1 MSEYTQDQQPRG
13 GFGRRNTDRVATA
26 RLAVNQGDGNR
37 KGVNPVGL
45 NAVLA
50 YAKSCNLTPGVLA
63 EQLFYRMLTTED
75 VAKVLNIP
83 TQQLNDMRKTQLG
96 PKWYKFG
103 TSMAGAVR
111 YDPDEVNEWQ
121 EKRKMQVQFDSIAD
135 AQEFISNLA
144 LRYSLTADDLEQL
157 KGEHT
162 NG

>member
-1 MSEYTQDQQPRG
+1 MSEYTQDQQPHG
-13 GFGRRNTDRVATA
+13 GFGRRNTDRVTSA
-26 RLAVNQGDGNR
+26 RLAMNQGDGNR
-37 KGVNPVGL
+37 EGVNAIGV

-63 EQLFYRMLTTED
+63 EQLFYRMLTTEA

-83 TQQLNDMRKTQLG
+83 RQQLCDMRKTQLG
-96 PKWYKFG
+96 PRWYKFG
-103 TSMAGAVR
+103 ASMAGAVR
-111 YDPDEVNEWQ
+111 YDVDEVKEWQ
-121 EKRKMQVQFDSIAD
+121 EKRKMQVHFDSMAD

-157 KGEHT
+157 RGEPT

>member
-13 GFGRRNTDRVATA
+13 GFGRRNTDRVTSA
-26 RLAVNQGDGNR
+26 RLAMNQGDGNR
-37 KGVNPVGL
+37 KGVD
-45 NAVLA
+45 AVLA
-50 YAKSCNLTPGVLA
+50 YAKSCNLTPGVLT
-63 EQLFYRMLTTED
+63 EQLFYRMLTTEA

-111 YDPDEVNEWQ
+111 YDANEVREWQ
-121 EKRKMQVQFDSIAD
+121 EKRKMQVHFDSMAD

-157 KGEHT
+157 RGEHT

>member
-45 NAVLA
+45 
-50 YAKSCNLTPGVLA
+50 
-63 EQLFYRMLTTED
+63 
-75 VAKVLNIP
+75 
-83 TQQLNDMRKTQLG
+83 
-96 PKWYKFG
+96 KFG